1 MALLSG
7 ARNEKNNNL
16 AKQVF
21 DRMKTLF
28 PQLKRRL
35 KSAGTLLANLYGS
48 IGDIEQASNIRAELD
63 EMNVKKKVG
72 VSCIITNGQFYV
84 SS

>member
-7 ARNEKNNNL
+7 ARNEKNTNL
-16 AKQVF
+16 GKQVF
-21 DRMKTLF
+21 DRMKKLF
-28 PQLKRRL
+28 PELKSPI
-35 KSAGTLLANLYGS
+35 KSAGTLLANVYGS
-48 IGDIEQASNIRAELD
+48 IGDIEQASSIRAELNQID
-63 EMNVKKKVG
+63 VKKKVG